1 MKTIISGLLV
11 ITAFLGL
18 QACAQSNK
26 TNLKDK
32 NTKNIDMTNTETIT
46 LGSGCFWCTEA
57 IYQRLEGVVK
67 VTSGYSGGHIENPT
81 YEQVCDKTTG
91 HAEVCQIHFNES
103 LISFEEILKVFFFI
117 HDPTSLNRQGDDV
130 GTQYR
135 SVVFYH
141 DVPQKDKTQ
150 RIIDKLSQEKV
161 YSRAIVTEVSSFTSF
176 YPAESYHQDYFAQNG
191 TEPYCQMVVKPKFE
205 KFEKAFR
212 QVLK

>member
-1 MKTIISGLLV
+1 MAV
-11 ITAFLGL
+11 A
-18 QACAQSNK
+18 
-26 TNLKDK
+26 
-32 NTKNIDMTNTETIT
+32 T
-46 LGSGCFWCTEA
+46 LGAGCFWCVEA
-57 IYQRLEGVVK
+57 CFARLLGVEK
-67 VTSGYSGGHIENPT
+67 VVSGYSGGDASRIT
-81 YEQVCDKTTG
+81 YKEVCKGDTN